1 MKKIIAVLMTLCLLC
16 SAAALAEAPKF
27 EDMPGMIFLDSL
39 FEGTWDAGTA
49 FAGEVYIDLGDLGR
63 EHSIYIPTVTIN
75 AAEKLVIFEG
85 ESEYGEFFREEYPY
99 TLENSQ
105 LECEDDEGQIYVFE
119 LLEDGNIC
127 MTTFVPGEGDGLLAI
142 TVFMVRTVAEK

>member
-1 MKKIIAVLMTLCLLC
+1 MKKIVVILMALCLLC

-27 EDMPGMIFLDSL
+27 EDMPSMVILDSF

-49 FAGEVYIDLGDLGR
+49 FAGEAYIDLGDLAR
-63 EHSIYIPTVTIN
+63 EYSVNIPTVTID
-75 AAEKLVIFEG
+75 AGELLVIFEG
-85 ESEYGEFFREEYPY
+85 TSDNGESFRKEYPY

-105 LECEDDEGQIYVFE
+105 LECEDDEGRIYVFE

-127 MTTFVPGEGDGLLAI
+127 LSTFVPGEGEGMLAI
-142 TVFMVRTVAEK
+142 TVFMVRADAGK